1 MGTFDQSLENPI
13 EQALRLANEVKQAG
27 LIGGYAIGGAFAFI
41 YHGEPFETKDFDLIV
56 DLDVKESGLIDL
68 GPIWQHFTAGGAK
81 PEGQFLRISR
91 ILVDLVPAAD
101 ALDEE
106 ALREAIEA
114 RVGRQPARVLT
125 AEHAVA
131 IAVRTGRPRDRAKI
145 ARLLASAPDTVNH
158 SRLEDILQRHGLLR
172 KWRQM
177 QPSLR

>member
-1 MGTFDQSLENPI
+1 
-13 EQALRLANEVKQAG
+13 
-27 LIGGYAIGGAFAFI
+27 
-41 YHGEPFETKDFDLIV
+41 
-56 DLDVKESGLIDL
+56 
-68 GPIWQHFTAGGAK
+68 
-81 PEGQFLRISR
+81 
-91 ILVDLVPAAD
+91 
-101 ALDEE
+101 
-106 ALREAIEA
+106 LREAIEA